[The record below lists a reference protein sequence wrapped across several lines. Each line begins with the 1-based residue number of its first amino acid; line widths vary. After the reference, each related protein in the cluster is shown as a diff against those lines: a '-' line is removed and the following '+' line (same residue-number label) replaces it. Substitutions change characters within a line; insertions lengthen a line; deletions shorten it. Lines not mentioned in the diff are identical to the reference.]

1 VTVWCAWNDW
11 GGLIC
16 EADNE
21 NDLRRQLALYGIYED
36 EVIIGK
42 VTA

>member
-1 VTVWCAWNDW
+1 MIVWVAYNDC
-11 GGLIC
+11 GELIC